1 MSALPRRKPENVV
14 PMHEHALDNIR
25 YIRDTMERAGAFT
38 AIPGWGG
45 VAMGCIAV
53 AAGLLAM
60 RQTTHTMWM
69 ACWVAAALAA
79 SAAGGFAMWR
89 KALSA
94 GTELF
99 AAPGRR
105 FVLGFAPAILVASI
119 VTGRLAQTGQWDML
133 PGLWLMLY
141 GVAILSA
148 GVFSIRLVPGMG
160 IAFVALGAAALHAP
174 PAWGH
179 WLLIAGFGGLHIVFG
194 LIIARRY
201 GG

>member
-1 MSALPRRKPENVV
+1 
-14 PMHEHALDNIR
+14 
-25 YIRDTMERAGAFT
+25 
-38 AIPGWGG
+38 
-45 VAMGCIAV
+45 MGCIAV
-53 AAGLLAM
+53 AAGLVAM
-60 RQTTHTMWM
+60 RQETHTAWI
-69 ACWVAAALAA
+69 AWWLGAALAA
-79 SAAGGFAMWR
+79 SLAGGFAMRR
-89 KALSA
+89 KAMSA

-105 FVLGFAPAILVASI
+105 FVMGFAPAILAASLA
-119 VTGRLAQTGQWDML
+119 TLKLAQAGQWDVL

-160 IAFVALGAAALHAP
+160 LAFVALGGVALYTP